1 MLVVLT
7 DTNLLPGNAMS
18 EPQMQTE
25 TARYNMIEQQLR
37 PWHVLDPVV
46 LKLLSVVRREDF
58 VPPAYRDLAFADLE
72 IPLGTGEH
80 PGQTMLSPRIEARM
94 LQELAIRNTDTV
106 LEVGAGSGFMAAL
119 LAAKAEFVY
128 SIEIDPQLAELAR
141 GNLEAAGVANVLVRT
156 GDAAQG
162 WEANAPYDVIVLSGS
177 TPVLPQSLL
186 RQLKVGG
193 RLVAVVGEVP
203 AMRLQRVVRK
213 DEDTF
218 ETVGVLETVLAP
230 LVNAEQRRKFVF

>member
-1 MLVVLT
+1 
-7 DTNLLPGNAMS
+7 
-18 EPQMQTE
+18 
-25 TARYNMIEQQLR
+25 
-37 PWHVLDPVV
+37 
-46 LKLLSVVRREDF
+46 
-58 VPPAYRDLAFADLE
+58 
-72 IPLGTGEH
+72 
-80 PGQTMLSPRIEARM
+80 
-94 LQELAIRNTDTV
+94 
-106 LEVGAGSGFMAAL
+106 MAAL

-156 GDAAQG
+156 GDAARG